1 MSAFLFFSF
10 YNTTNTVNAGSANH
24 SSTFEYSNEFCYN
37 KIDINILEVIWMNIV
52 IIEPLGISKEIINA
66 IASEKLSG
74 KFNLTVFET
83 PPCDDAEYISRCK
96 DADILIIANSPLR
109 RQVIEALPDL
119 KFISVAFTGVDHVD
133 LDACR
138 ERKIP
143 VSNCAGYSTPAVAEL
158 AIGLMISVYRHVS
171 VCDKITRTG
180 GTRAGHVGRELKGKT
195 LGIVGTGAIGMETA
209 ALAKAFGMNIIAYS
223 RSKKKEAECLDITYK
238 SLSDVFSESDIVSI
252 HVPLNEHT
260 VKLASKDLIDS
271 MKPSAVLINT
281 ARGPIVDN
289 AALAGALKNGRLSG
303 AGIDVF
309 EMEPPIPADH
319 PLFDA
324 PNTTVLPHVAFATV
338 EALER
343 RAVIAFDNISCH
355 LDGNRIN
362 VIL

>member
-1 MSAFLFFSF
+1 M
-10 YNTTNTVNAGSANH
+10 H
-24 SSTFEYSNEFCYN
+24 
-37 KIDINILEVIWMNIV
+37 IV
-52 IIEPLGISKEIINA
+52 IAEPLGISREIIDA
-66 IASEKLSG
+66 IAGEKLSG
-74 KFNLTVFET
+74 EFSLSVFDT
-83 PPCDDAEYISRCK
+83 PPGNDEEYISRCRE
-96 DADILIIANSPLR
+96 ADILIIANSPLSR
-109 RQVIEALPDL
+109 HVIEYLPNL

-138 ERKIP
+138 EKGIP

-171 VCDKITRTG
+171 VCDRITRSG
-180 GTRAGHVGRELKGKT
+180 GTRAGHIGRELFGKT

-209 ALAKAFGMNIIAYS
+209 ALAKAFGMDIIAYS
-223 RSKKKEAECLDITYK
+223 RSKREEAEKLGIVYK
-238 SLSDVFSESDIVSI
+238 SLSEVFSESDIVTI
-252 HVPLNEHT
+252 HVPLNENT

-271 MKPSAVLINT
+271 MKPSAVLVNT

-289 AALAGALKNGRLSG
+289 AALAEALKEGRLSG

-309 EMEPPIPADH
+309 EMEPPIPSDH

-324 PNTTVLPHVAFATV
+324 PNTTVLPHVAFATI

-343 RAVIAFDNISCH
+343 RAVIAFENISAH
-355 LDGNRIN
+355 IGGSRIN